1 MGSVLGMAHTV
12 VNTLTRPRVLLL
24 GDPMSRPDGLERA
37 LVRGGF
43 QVTEADLVPGVKPVG
58 DLPHLVVISEPQAD
72 DALRHTLEL
81 LEPEYWRGIPTV
93 ALLASDDPA
102 GLISALEMGVSDAM
116 IGHANL
122 GELCARLE
130 ARLIARDESGDV
142 HQMTRVHELMFD
154 IFEELS
160 SAHRQD
166 EIIHTLVRRVGLAL
180 DVSHCAFLLANP
192 GEDYGRVVA
201 VYEQPGVRDLKV
213 DLKRYPEVLEAI
225 QTNSPVFI
233 PDIHQHPMHD
243 AIRETW
249 VEQGVQ
255 VDIRSV
261 LAVPVSLQGSV
272 TGVFILRTVQGDP
285 PLTARKVDLAETLVR
300 VAGKVL
306 EGEERRSAI
315 YRRQTSV
322 PLRDPLTGVGS
333 VDALDRRIREEF
345 ERARR
350 YSLSFSLVLLDID
363 GLGEF
368 NERLGTDRGDQL
380 LTDLGALLQE
390 ELRAPDFVSRYGGDE
405 FALILPETDLE
416 GARQSVHRV
425 RDRMAMQPLAE
436 LDARERPHIT
446 AGIVTVP
453 HPSALQ
459 TEDLF
464 ALVEAALLRGKAQA
478 QERIGTA
485 EAVAS

>member
-1 MGSVLGMAHTV
+1 M
-12 VNTLTRPRVLLL
+12 
-24 GDPMSRPDGLERA
+24 
-37 LVRGGF
+37 
-43 QVTEADLVPGVKPVG
+43 
-58 DLPHLVVISEPQAD
+58 
-72 DALRHTLEL
+72 
-81 LEPEYWRGIPTV
+81 
-93 ALLASDDPA
+93 
-102 GLISALEMGVSDAM
+102 
-116 IGHANL
+116 
-122 GELCARLE
+122 
-130 ARLIARDESGDV
+130 
-142 HQMTRVHELMFD
+142 MFD

-160 SAHRQD
+160 STHRQD
-166 EIIHTLVRRVGLAL
+166 EIIHTLVRRVGHAL
-180 DVSHCAFLLANP
+180 EVAHCAFLLAP
-192 GEDYGRVVA
+192 AGEEYGRIVA

-213 DLKRYPEVLEAI
+213 ELKRYPEVVEAI
-225 QTNSPVFI
+225 RTNSAVFI

-261 LAVPVSLQGSV
+261 LAVPVSMQGSV
-272 TGVFILRTVQGDP
+272 TGVFILRTVQGEP
-285 PLTARKVDLAETLVR
+285 PLTAGKVDLAETLVR

-350 YSLSFSLVLLDID
+350 YSLSFSLILLDID

-368 NERLGTDRGDQL
+368 NERMGTDRGDQL
-380 LTDLGALLQE
+380 LKDLASMLQE

-425 RDRMAMQPLAE
+425 RDRMANQPLAD
-436 LDARERPHIT
+436 LDARERPHLT

>member
-1 MGSVLGMAHTV
+1 MTHTV
-12 VNTLTRPRVLLL
+12 VNTLARPRVLLL
-24 GDPMSRPDGLERA
+24 GDPMSRPEGLERA

-58 DLPHLVVISEPQAD
+58 DLPQLVVVAAAQANE
-72 DALRHTLEL
+72 ALRHALDL
-81 LEPEYWRGIPTV
+81 LEPEFWGGIPTI
-93 ALLASDDPA
+93 ALLASGDPA
-102 GLISALEMGVSDAM
+102 DLIRALEMGVSDAM
-116 IGHANL
+116 IAEVDL
-122 GELCARLE
+122 AELCARLE
-130 ARLIARDESGDV
+130 ARLATRGELSDI
-142 HQMTRVHELMFD
+142 HQLQRVHELMFN

-160 SAHRQD
+160 STHRQD
-166 EIIHTLVRRVGLAL
+166 EIIHTLVRRVGQAL
-180 DVSHCAFLLANP
+180 DVSHCAFLLAQA
-192 GEDYGRVVA
+192 GEDYGRVVS
-201 VYEQPGVRDLKV
+201 VYEQPGVRDLRV
-213 DLKRYPEVLEAI
+213 ELKRYPEVVEAI
-225 QTNSPVFI
+225 KTNSAVFI

-261 LAVPVSLQGSV
+261 VALPVSMQGSV
-272 TGVFILRTVQGDP
+272 TGVFILRTVQGDQ
-285 PLTARKVDLAETLVR
+285 PLTARKVGLAETLVR
-300 VAGKVL
+300 VAAKVL

-333 VDALDRRIREEF
+333 MDALDRRIRVEF

-350 YSLSFSLVLLDID
+350 YSLSFSLILLDID
-363 GLGEF
+363 GLHEF
-368 NERLGTDRGDQL
+368 NERMGTERGDLL
-380 LTDLGALLQE
+380 LTELGSLLQE
-390 ELRAPDFVSRYGGDE
+390 QLRAPDFVSRYGGDE

-425 RDRMAMQPLAE
+425 RNRMALVPLAD
-436 LDARERPHIT
+436 LDARERPHLT
-446 AGIVTVP
+446 AGIVTFP

-464 ALVEAALLRGKAQA
+464 ALVEAALLRGKAQV

-485 EAVAS
+485 ESVAS